1 MKKVLIITYYFPP
14 AGGAGVQRWLKFV
27 KYLPQY
33 GCEPIVLT
41 VDEKFASY
49 PQTDFSLVQEI
60 PENVMVVKT
69 KTREVL
75 SAYKKLS
82 PGKQVPYG
90 GFANERNP
98 GLFQKIARFIRGNFF
113 LPDPRKAWN
122 RFALPEAVR
131 IIRELNVDTVITT
144 GPPHSTHLLGI
155 ALKKKFSHIRWIADL
170 RDPWSDIY
178 YNNVLYQTS
187 LAKKINLSF
196 ERRVLAIA
204 DSLVTVSETVKK
216 NFCSHAPVE
225 NKFHVIPN
233 GYDAS
238 DFSDVTIGNREA
250 DNRLV
255 ISYIGTLSPLYET
268 ETFVSALKNLSPE
281 IISKISLR
289 MIGDVNSEITAELSK
304 TSVEI
309 EYLPYQQHSSAIRYM
324 RDSDLLLL
332 LLPKTSG
339 EGVLTGKFFEYL
351 AAERPIILVQPV
363 KSEVGEI
370 INTLGAGKV
379 FDSGQSDELAKY
391 IESSCRVKPSVN
403 VIGVERFSREKLT
416 EKLAEMICSNSQ

>member
-33 GCEPIVLT
+33 GCEPLVLT
-41 VDEKFASY
+41 VDGNYASY
-49 PQTDFSLVQEI
+49 PQKDASLAADI
-60 PENVMVVKT
+60 PSGLKVVRT
-69 KTREVL
+69 RTREIL
-75 SAYKKLS
+75 STYKKLS
-82 PGKQVPYG
+82 PQKQIPYG
-90 GFANERNP
+90 GFANEQDP

-122 RFALPEAVR
+122 RFALPEAVSL
-131 IIRELNVDTVITT
+131 IENENIGTVITT
-144 GPPHSTHLLGI
+144 GPPHSTHLMGLK
-155 ALKKKFSHIRWIADL
+155 LKKRYPSLKWIADL
-170 RDPWSDIY
+170 RDPWTDIY
-178 YNNVLYQTS
+178 YNDVLYQGR
-187 LAKKINLSF
+187 LAKRMNLAM
-196 ERRVLAIA
+196 ERKVLNSA
-204 DSLVTVSETVKK
+204 DVLVTVSEGVKR

-225 NKFHVIPN
+225 HKFHVIPN
-233 GYDAS
+233 GYDAP
-238 DFSDVTIGNREA
+238 DFADVPVDAVRGNPRM
-250 DNRLV
+250 V

-289 MIGDVNSEITAELSK
+289 MIGDVNPEVAAAFSK

-309 EYLPYQQHSSAIRYM
+309 EYLSYQQHSSAVRYM

-351 AAERPIILVQPV
+351 AARRPIILVQPV

-391 IESSCRVKPSVN
+391 IEASCKVKPSVN
-403 VIGVERFSREKLT
+403 VIGVESFSREKLT
-416 EKLAEMICSNSQ
+416 EKLAKLIHGI

>member
-33 GCEPIVLT
+33 GCEPLVLT
-41 VDEKFASY
+41 VDGNYASY
-49 PQTDFSLVQEI
+49 PQKDASLAADI
-60 PENVMVVKT
+60 PSGLKVVRT
-69 KTREVL
+69 RTREIL
-75 SAYKKLS
+75 STYKKLS
-82 PGKQVPYG
+82 PQKQIPYG
-90 GFANERNP
+90 GFANEQDP

-122 RFALPEAVR
+122 RFALPAAVSL
-131 IIRELNVDTVITT
+131 IENENIGTVITT
-144 GPPHSTHLLGI
+144 GPPHSTHLVGLK
-155 ALKKKFSHIRWIADL
+155 LKKLYPSLKWIADL
-170 RDPWSDIY
+170 RDPWTDIY
-178 YNNVLYQTS
+178 YNEVLYQS
-187 LAKKINLSF
+187 RLAKRMNLAM
-196 ERRVLAIA
+196 ERKVLNSA
-204 DSLVTVSETVKK
+204 DVLVTVSEGVKR

-225 NKFHVIPN
+225 HKFHVIPN
-233 GYDAS
+233 GYDAP
-238 DFSDVTIGNREA
+238 DFADVPVDAGRGNPRM
-250 DNRLV
+250 V

-289 MIGDVNSEITAELSK
+289 MIGDVNPEVAAAFSK

-309 EYLPYQQHSSAIRYM
+309 EYLSYQQHSSAVRYM

-351 AAERPIILVQPV
+351 AARRPIILVQPV

-391 IESSCRVKPSVN
+391 IEASCKVKPSVN

-416 EKLAEMICSNSQ
+416 EKLAEMIF

>member
-33 GCEPIVLT
+33 GCEPLVLT
-41 VDEKFASY
+41 VDGNYASY
-49 PQTDFSLVQEI
+49 PQKDASLAADI
-60 PENVMVVKT
+60 PSGLKVVRT
-69 KTREVL
+69 RTREIL

-82 PGKQVPYG
+82 PQKQIPYG
-90 GFANERNP
+90 GFANEQDP

-122 RFALPEAVR
+122 RFALPEAVSL
-131 IIRELNVDTVITT
+131 IENENIGTVITT
-144 GPPHSTHLLGI
+144 GPPHSTHLMGLK
-155 ALKKKFSHIRWIADL
+155 LKKRYPSLKWIADL
-170 RDPWSDIY
+170 RDPWTDIY
-178 YNNVLYQTS
+178 YNDVLYQGR
-187 LAKKINLSF
+187 LAKRMNLAM
-196 ERRVLAIA
+196 ERKVLNSA
-204 DSLVTVSETVKK
+204 DVLVTVSEGVKR

-225 NKFHVIPN
+225 HKFHVIPN
-233 GYDAS
+233 GYDAP
-238 DFSDVTIGNREA
+238 DFADVPVDAGRGNPRM
-250 DNRLV
+250 V

-289 MIGDVNSEITAELSK
+289 MIGDVNPEVAAAFSK

-309 EYLPYQQHSSAIRYM
+309 EYLSYQQHSSAVRYM

-351 AAERPIILVQPV
+351 AARRPIILVQPV

-391 IESSCRVKPSVN
+391 IEASCKVKPSVN

-416 EKLAEMICSNSQ
+416 EKLAEMIF

>member
-33 GCEPIVLT
+33 GCEPLVLT
-41 VDEKFASY
+41 VDGNYASY
-49 PQTDFSLVQEI
+49 PQKDASLAADI
-60 PENVMVVKT
+60 PSGLKVVRT
-69 KTREVL
+69 RTREIL
-75 SAYKKLS
+75 STYKKLS
-82 PGKQVPYG
+82 PQKQIPYG
-90 GFANERNP
+90 GFANEQDP

-122 RFALPEAVR
+122 RFALPEAVSL
-131 IIRELNVDTVITT
+131 IENENIGTVITT
-144 GPPHSTHLLGI
+144 GPPHSTHLMGLK
-155 ALKKKFSHIRWIADL
+155 LKKRYPSLKWIADL
-170 RDPWSDIY
+170 RDPWTDIY
-178 YNNVLYQTS
+178 YNDVLYQGR
-187 LAKKINLSF
+187 LAKRMNLAM
-196 ERRVLAIA
+196 ERKVLNSA
-204 DSLVTVSETVKK
+204 DVLVTVSEGVKR

-225 NKFHVIPN
+225 HKFHVIPN
-233 GYDAS
+233 GYDAP
-238 DFSDVTIGNREA
+238 DFADVPVDAGRGNPRM
-250 DNRLV
+250 V

-289 MIGDVNSEITAELSK
+289 MIGDVNPEVAAAFSK

-309 EYLPYQQHSSAIRYM
+309 EYLSYQQHSSAVRYM

-351 AAERPIILVQPV
+351 AARRPIILVQPV

-391 IESSCRVKPSVN
+391 IEASCKVKPSVN

-416 EKLAEMICSNSQ
+416 EKLAEMIF

>member
-41 VDEKFASY
+41 VDGNYASY
-49 PQTDFSLVQEI
+49 PQKDASLAADI
-60 PENVMVVKT
+60 PSGLKVVRT
-69 KTREVL
+69 KTREIL
-75 SAYKKLS
+75 STYKKLS
-82 PGKQVPYG
+82 PQKQIPYG
-90 GFANERNP
+90 GFANEQDP

-122 RFALPEAVR
+122 RFALPAAVSL
-131 IIRELNVDTVITT
+131 IENENIGTVITT
-144 GPPHSTHLLGI
+144 GPPHSTHLVGLK
-155 ALKKKFSHIRWIADL
+155 LKKLYPSLKWIADL
-170 RDPWSDIY
+170 RDPWTDIY
-178 YNNVLYQTS
+178 YNEVLYQS
-187 LAKKINLSF
+187 RLAKRMNLAM
-196 ERRVLAIA
+196 ERKVLNSA
-204 DSLVTVSETVKK
+204 DVLVTVSEGVKR

-225 NKFHVIPN
+225 HKFHVIPN
-233 GYDAS
+233 GYDAP
-238 DFSDVTIGNREA
+238 DFADVPVDAGRGNPRM
-250 DNRLV
+250 V

-289 MIGDVNSEITAELSK
+289 MIGDVNPEVAAAFSK

-309 EYLPYQQHSSAIRYM
+309 EYLSYQQHSSAVRYM

-351 AAERPIILVQPV
+351 AARRPIILVQPV

-391 IESSCRVKPSVN
+391 IEASCKVKPSVN

-416 EKLAEMICSNSQ
+416 EKLAEMIF